1 MTMTMEWCF
10 THRGTVMKRLPSVL
24 ALGCLLTALLTGT
37 GFAAAPGQEEWERVL
52 QAAKKEGKVAIIGP
66 TGADRRDALTIT
78 FEKKYGIAVEYHA
91 DSGAGILPRLSAER
105 KADRYLWDVVIT
117 GTTTGIENLIPAK
130 VLDPLEANLIIPE
143 VKDLKLWRN
152 GALEFLDPGRQ
163 LLVMSPYQRGTLFV
177 NPTLANPKE
186 FKTYKDLLDPKWKEK
201 IVADDPRKSGPGQAT
216 FTFFFLHPELGV
228 KFIRALAGQG
238 LTLLRDYAQEVNML
252 GQGRYPVGLGL
263 SDSLAEQRAKQGV
276 PVEIVDIRQLKEGS
290 DTSPAS
296 GGLSIFNRAPHPNAA
311 KVYIN
316 WLLSKEGQTIY
327 ARATGYISNR
337 LDVPTDHAAPWRVP
351 QPGSIKTYTQE
362 AIDKKD
368 DLFPILTEVFG
379 R

>member
-1 MTMTMEWCF
+1 
-10 THRGTVMKRLPSVL
+10 MKWSFAAKETIVRRQLS
-24 ALGCLLTALLTGT
+24 ALTLGWMLTALLTGAV
-37 GFAAAPGQEEWERVL
+37 FAAAPAWQEEWERAL
-52 QAAKKEGKVAIIGP
+52 EAAKKEGKVSVIGP
-66 TGADRRDALTIT
+66 PGADRRDALTIG
-78 FEKKYGIAVEYHA
+78 FEKKYGISVDYHA

-105 KADRYLWDVVIT
+105 KAERYLWDVVVT
-117 GTTTGIENLIPAK
+117 GTTTGLENLIPAR
-130 VLDPLEANLIIPE
+130 VLDRLEPNFIQPE
-143 VKDLKLWRN
+143 VKDPRQWRN

-163 LLVMSPYQRGTLFV
+163 VLVMTPFQRGTLFV
-177 NPTLANPKE
+177 NSTLANSKE
-186 FKTYKDLLDPKWKEK
+186 FKSYKDLLDPKWKGK

-216 FTFFFLHPELGV
+216 FTFFFLHPELGA
-228 KFIRALAGQG
+228 KFIRAFAGQG
-238 LTLLRDYAQEVNML
+238 LTLLKDYAQEVNMV
-252 GQGRYPVGLGL
+252 GQGRYPVGVGL

-276 PVEIVDIRQLKEGS
+276 PVEIVDIRQLREGS

-337 LDVPTDHAAPWRVP
+337 LDVPTDHAPAWRVP
-351 QPGSIKTYTQE
+351 QPGAIKTYTQE
-362 AIDKKD
+362 AIDKKE
-368 DLFPILTEVFG
+368 DLFPILTELFG

>member
-1 MTMTMEWCF
+1 
-10 THRGTVMKRLPSVL
+10 
-24 ALGCLLTALLTGT
+24 
-37 GFAAAPGQEEWERVL
+37 
-52 QAAKKEGKVAIIGP
+52 
-66 TGADRRDALTIT
+66 
-78 FEKKYGIAVEYHA
+78 
-91 DSGAGILPRLSAER
+91 
-105 KADRYLWDVVIT
+105 
-117 GTTTGIENLIPAK
+117 
-130 VLDPLEANLIIPE
+130 
-143 VKDLKLWRN
+143 
-152 GALEFLDPGRQ
+152 
-163 LLVMSPYQRGTLFV
+163 
-177 NPTLANPKE
+177 
-186 FKTYKDLLDPKWKEK
+186 
-201 IVADDPRKSGPGQAT
+201 
-216 FTFFFLHPELGV
+216 
-228 KFIRALAGQG
+228 
-238 LTLLRDYAQEVNML
+238 ML
-252 GQGRYPVGLGL
+252 GQGRYSIGLGF

>member
-1 MTMTMEWCF
+1 MTQ
-10 THRGTVMKRLPSVL
+10 GLL
-24 ALGCLLTALLTGT
+24 ALTLGWMLAALLTGSA
-37 GFAAAPGQEEWERVL
+37 FAAAPWQEEWDRVL

-66 TGADRRDALTIT
+66 IGADRRDALTIA
-78 FEKKYGIAVEYHA
+78 FEKKYGIGIEYHA

-105 KADRYLWDVVIT
+105 KADRYLWDAVVT
-117 GTTTGIENLIPAK
+117 GTTTGLENLIPAR
-130 VLDPLEANLIIPE
+130 VLDPLEANLILPE

-163 LLVMSPYQRGTLFV
+163 LLVMTPFQRGTLFV
-177 NPTLANPKE
+177 NSTLANPKE
-186 FKTYKDLLDPKWKEK
+186 FKSYKDLLDPKWKGK
-201 IVADDPRKSGPGQAT
+201 IIADDPRKSGPGQAT

-228 KFIRALAGQG
+228 KFIRAIAGQG

-252 GQGRYPVGLGL
+252 GQGRYSVGLGF

-290 DTSPAS
+290 DISPAS

-316 WLLSKEGQTIY
+316 WLLSKEGQTIN

-351 QPGSIKTYTQE
+351 QPGSIKTYTRE

-368 DLFPILTEVFG
+368 DLFPILAEVFG

>member
-1 MTMTMEWCF
+1 MKKSFAAKATI
-10 THRGTVMKRLPSVL
+10 MKRQLL
-24 ALGCLLTALLTGT
+24 ALSWGWLLMAPLTGAV
-37 GFAAAPGQEEWERVL
+37 FAAAAGQEEWERVL
-52 QAAKKEGKVAIIGP
+52 QAAKKEAKVSMVGP
-66 TGADRRDALTIT
+66 VGADRRDALTIA
-78 FEKKYGIAVEYHA
+78 FEKKYGISVEYHA

-105 KADRYLWDVVIT
+105 KAERFLWDLVVT
-117 GTTTGIENLIPAK
+117 GTTTGLENLIPAR
-130 VLDPLEANLIIPE
+130 VLDSLEPSLILPE

-163 LLVMSPYQRGTLFV
+163 LLVMTPFQRGTLFV
-177 NPTLANPKE
+177 NPTLVNAKE
-186 FKTYKDLLDPKWKEK
+186 FKSYKDLLDPKWKGK

-216 FTFFFLHPELGV
+216 FTFFFLHPDLGA

-252 GQGRYPVGLGL
+252 GQGRYSVGLGL

-311 KVYIN
+311 KVYVN

-337 LDVPTDHAAPWRVP
+337 LDVPTDHTAPWRVP

-368 DLFPILTEVFG
+368 DLFPILAEVFG